1 MWVNRTYIECLEVGI
16 PRETKDLDFYIFY
29 TLANLTGT
37 GHPFI

>member
-16 PRETKDLDFYIFY
+16 PRETKDLDFY